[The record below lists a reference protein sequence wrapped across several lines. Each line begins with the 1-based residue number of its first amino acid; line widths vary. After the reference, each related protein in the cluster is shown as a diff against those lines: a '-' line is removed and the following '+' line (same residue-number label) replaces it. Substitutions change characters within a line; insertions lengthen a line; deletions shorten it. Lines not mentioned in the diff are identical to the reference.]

1 MRRHPFTAGL
11 VAVLL
16 GTVAI
21 GATACAGSAGI
32 TQDIDMN
39 AATTTTSPGPG
50 AVAVPVAVATDAT
63 GAMRAIVHIRV
74 GGGPSVPVL
83 LDTGSAGLRILPG
96 DVGRS
101 VQQTGQTETATFG
114 GGVQLTSQ
122 VVQANISIGG
132 LTTPSTTEVSVIQS
146 SGCAPGFPSCV
157 SGKGTSAIFGSSGV
171 VGILGVAMSDA
182 TAATV
187 TPTLPYSPLLQLRA
201 PYRNGFTLSLPA
213 GGPDTLVLGTP
224 RATANTVSVP
234 MLPATPSVYP
244 NGVPAWEKDVDL
256 CWTVGTGRGC
266 GTTDLDTGAP
276 ETVVT
281 PGAVTGVLG
290 TGVVDQGVPVSVA
303 LPDGATVWSYTT
315 NDTAGDG
322 LTLLG
327 ALPGITKFN
336 TGIGFFTTH
345 VVGYDAKG
353 GHILITAG

>member
-1 MRRHPFTAGL
+1 MRRHPFTAAL
-11 VAVLL
+11 AAVVL
-16 GTVAI
+16 GTVAL
-21 GATACAGSAGI
+21 AAAACTDSASMTDNI
-32 TQDIDMN
+32 EMN
-39 AATTTTSPGPG
+39 ATTTTTSPGAG
-50 AVAVPVAVATDAT
+50 AVAVPVTVSTDAS
-63 GAMRAIVHIRV
+63 GAMRAVVHIRV

-83 LDTGSAGLRILPG
+83 LDTGSAGLRILPA

-101 VQQTGQTETATFG
+101 VQRTGQTETATFG

-122 VVQANISIGG
+122 VVQANVSIGG
-132 LTTPSTTEVSVIQS
+132 LVTPSSTEVSVIQS

-157 SGKGTSAIFGSSGV
+157 SGRGTSAIFGSSGV

-182 TAATV
+182 TAA
-187 TPTLPYSPLLQLRA
+187 TLPYSPLLQLRA

-213 GGPDTLVLGTP
+213 GGPDSLLLGTP

-256 CWTVGTGRGC
+256 CWTVDTGNGC
-266 GTTDLDTGAP
+266 GATDLDTGSP
-276 ETVVT
+276 ETVII
-281 PGAVTGVLG
+281 PGAVTSVLG

-303 LPDGATVWSYTT
+303 LPDGAAVWSYTT
-315 NDTAGDG
+315 NNTAGDG
-322 LTLLG
+322 LTVLG

-345 VVGYDAKG
+345 VVGYDAKS
-353 GHILITAG
+353 GHILVTAG